1 MRTLTLDGGGVVRAG
16 DAPPIEWTA
25 EHRVVVRLER
35 GEAGA
40 APGGML
46 DITTSPAVVS
56 GRSNASPRGG
66 SGHAAG
72 RAHERHCGRAAPM
85 WGAQF
90 RGAADEDA
98 RGSGPPAPGAKVPQA
113 PCQETRDKRP
123 PPAPRVTRRHPQTL
137 TRVQEEPRGREGGL
151 ARNPGC
157 GEHRPSPPT
166 WPRPPGPLLRR
177 DRRMPDPSPPLVRGP
192 QNPQSPPRGGRSG

>member
-72 RAHERHCGRAAPM
+72 GAHERHRGRAAPM

-90 RGAADEDA
+90 RGAANEDA

-123 PPAPRVTRRHPQTL
+123 PPAPRVTRRHPQT
-137 TRVQEEPRGREGGL
+137 P
-151 ARNPGC
+151 A
-157 GEHRPSPPT
+157 
-166 WPRPPGPLLRR
+166 
-177 DRRMPDPSPPLVRGP
+177 
-192 QNPQSPPRGGRSG
+192 